1 MIERTVVTLIAGED
15 ITEGL
20 LVRLEATT
28 NDAIKCGAKERAYGV
43 ALRSVSDGDPIPVA
57 PFRNATIERVTAS
70 EAIAKGDTIYPAAN
84 GKVQNTP
91 VDTGHYKVGVAKEA
105 ASADGS
111 TFEIIVDTLEVAT
124 S

>member
-1 MIERTVVTLIAGED
+1 MIERTVLTLIAGED
-15 ITEGL
+15 LTEL
-20 LVRLEATT
+20 LVVKLEGST
-28 NDAIKCGAKERAYGV
+28 NDVVKCGAKEKAYGV
-43 ALRSVSDGDPIPVA
+43 CLRSVSDGDPVPVA
-57 PFRNATIERVTAS
+57 PFRNATVERVTAS
-70 EAIAKGDTIYPAAN
+70 EPIAKGDTIYPAAN

-105 ASADGS
+105 ALADGS